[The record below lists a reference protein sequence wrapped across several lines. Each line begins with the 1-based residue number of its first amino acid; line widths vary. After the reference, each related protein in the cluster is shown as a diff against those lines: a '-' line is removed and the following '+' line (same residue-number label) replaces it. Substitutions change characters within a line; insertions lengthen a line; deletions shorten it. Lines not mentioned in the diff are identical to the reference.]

1 MILALLVTHGN
12 LASGLKD
19 AVEQM
24 LGQQEGFLTL
34 SNSGLA
40 GKDLIEK
47 INKILEEQ
55 KHPSTVLFTDI
66 YGGSCWRSS
75 RFVASQNPKVAL
87 VTGVNLPMLLT
98 FFTNRTKLDFD
109 QLLAKVVQM
118 GEEGIK
124 SEV

>member
-24 LGQQEGFLTL
+24 LGEQEGFLTL

-47 INKILEEQ
+47 INRILEEQ

-98 FFTNRTKLDFD
+98 FFTNRNKLDFD

>member
-24 LGQQEGFLTL
+24 LGEQEGFLTL

-40 GKDLIEK
+40 GKDLIGK
-47 INKILEEQ
+47 INQILEEQ

-75 RFVASQNPKVAL
+75 RFIASQNPKVAL

>member
-1 MILALLVTHGN
+1 MTLALLVTHGN

-34 SNSGLA
+34 SNTGLA

-47 INKILEEQ
+47 INQILEEQ

-98 FFTNRTKLDFD
+98 FFTNRNKLDFD
-109 QLLAKVVQM
+109 QLLAKVAQM

>member
-1 MILALLVTHGN
+1 MTLALLVTHGN

-34 SNSGLA
+34 SNTGLA
-40 GKDLIEK
+40 GKDLIGN
-47 INKILEEQ
+47 INQILAEQ
-55 KHPSTVLFTDI
+55 KHPATVLFTDI

-98 FFTNRTKLDFD
+98 FFTNRNKLDFD

>member
-40 GKDLIEK
+40 GKDLVDR
-47 INKILEEQ
+47 INQILEEQ
-55 KHPSTVLFTDI
+55 NHPTAILFTDI

-75 RFVASQNPKVAL
+75 RFVASQNSKVAL
-87 VTGVNLPMLLT
+87 ITGVNLPMLLS
-98 FFTNRTKLDFD
+98 FFTNRHKLEFD
-109 QLLAKVVQM
+109 QLLTKVVQT

>member
-1 MILALLVTHGN
+1 MILAVLVTHGN
-12 LASGLKD
+12 LAGGLKS

-24 LGQQEGFLTL
+24 LGEQEKFLTL
-34 SNSGLA
+34 SNAGLA
-40 GKDLIEK
+40 GKDLVEK
-47 INKILEEQ
+47 INQILEEQ
-55 KHPSTVLFTDI
+55 GHPATVIFTDI

-75 RFVASQNPKVAL
+75 RFVASRNPKVAI

-98 FFTNRTKLDFD
+98 FFTNRSKLDFH

>member
-24 LGQQEGFLTL
+24 LGEQEGFLTL

-47 INKILEEQ
+47 INQILEEQ

-75 RFVASQNPKVAL
+75 RFIASQNPKVAL

>member
-24 LGQQEGFLTL
+24 LGEQEGFLTL

-47 INKILEEQ
+47 INRILEEQ

-75 RFVASQNPKVAL
+75 RFVASPHPQVAL
-87 VTGVNLPMLLT
+87 VTRVNLPMLLT
-98 FFTNRTKLDFD
+98 FFTNRHKLDFD